1 MTAMSIKFTE
11 LGRHEAWLRLSSI
24 VKAGDEHIRLE
35 RKLTSELIRNWRES
49 YDDVLKELFRQ
60 IPAELSSQAIEIVTQ
75 GLADALGQSF
85 GGSQGVRD
93 ELRKYITQ
101 AYRNGKAEFVAK
113 PDLSLPDV
121 RAIEVLTKHNCYW
134 LGEHYGK
141 HIGPKI
147 AELTQE
153 ALRDG
158 LGRDELAREL
168 RDSLGGKVGG
178 YKYWDVVSSAALV
191 RSRSFGCI
199 SGMVEAGITEYEI
212 LAMGDERMCPI
223 CGELHGKTF
232 SVSETKRVIDS
243 TLGMSNPEEFK
254 AAMPW
259 HTEPPVGVSR
269 EKLTADGM
277 SVPPFHGRCR
287 CVLAMVSEQAE
298 RTSASFPQL
307 KPGEVL
313 SYDSDRRIARVS
325 PHRMPDIGLSS
336 WKYDKVNKNGQ
347 TMERRFYGTDGKI
360 ILDIDFN
367 DHNNAKAHPMGAHA
381 HDYVGGNR
389 GIPRKLKEWEKRM
402 VEEIQAQEPKIVKG
416 EAQVI
421 SGCLVEPSGEYIT
434 LEEYKR
440 IMRIGGEYGFIYD
453 GHGYFTSDF
462 GHPEAWEWNN
472 EASYR
477 EGFKDID
484 DMLDNYRVHT
494 GETLREI
501 IPKSMLEDSPV

>member
-1 MTAMSIKFTE
+1 
-11 LGRHEAWLRLSSI
+11 
-24 VKAGDEHIRLE
+24 
-35 RKLTSELIRNWRES
+35 
-49 YDDVLKELFRQ
+49 
-60 IPAELSSQAIEIVTQ
+60 
-75 GLADALGQSF
+75 
-85 GGSQGVRD
+85 
-93 ELRKYITQ
+93 
-101 AYRNGKAEFVAK
+101 
-113 PDLSLPDV
+113 
-121 RAIEVLTKHNCYW
+121 
-134 LGEHYGK
+134 
-141 HIGPKI
+141 
-147 AELTQE
+147 
-153 ALRDG
+153 
-158 LGRDELAREL
+158 
-168 RDSLGGKVGG
+168 
-178 YKYWDVVSSAALV
+178 
-191 RSRSFGCI
+191 
-199 SGMVEAGITEYEI
+199 
-212 LAMGDERMCPI
+212 MGDERMCPI

-243 TLGMSNPEEFK
+243 TLGMSNPDEFK
-254 AAMPW
+254 EAMPW

-298 RTSASFPQL
+298 ITSASFPQL

-313 SYDSDRRIARVS
+313 SYDPDTRIARVS

-381 HDYVGGNR
+381 HDYVGSNR

-472 EASYR
+472 EDSYR
-477 EGFKDID
+477 EGFKNID